1 MSFTGGS
8 HHHSPAV
15 PRLRRRRRKPKNSN
29 RFRLLGPPPTTTP
42 HSSWKFEDNKN
53 DLVFNYQHHHHH
65 TKLVSELFQRGR
77 VQASARKLAAGLW
90 RLLGAPHCQQPGIG
104 RVKIKFTHHRKSRDY
119 GPEIKDQLQLQR
131 PLPISHPK
139 NGIQYEPESS
149 LQHPKCSME
158 GATKW
163 EPRCS
168 VFDKVYR
175 FNSHIKLLENQDNAS
190 ISIVSV
196 LQAELICARSRIREL
211 EDEVKSSKNKVE
223 HLLRKVEEE
232 RISWQ
237 SREHAKILVVV
248 DDLKKELGRERKNRH
263 KMEILSSKLV
273 NQVANAKLSAK
284 QIMQNCEE
292 EKRLR
297 ELMEEVCS
305 ELAKQIGEDEAT
317 VEVLKRE
324 YKKVC
329 EEVEEERKMR
339 QMAEVWREE
348 LVQMKLVDAKLALE
362 ERYFQM
368 NKLITDLETFLRSR
382 SSNLNVMEL
391 REAELIMQAI
401 KSMNIQDIKEI
412 ERLSEGEAN
421 KKEIEPCL
429 NNSHTGHASKI
440 YTLCLNIDASDKK
453 LALKHSNGVIDYNS
467 GLEEDI
473 RGGESASHAEDQGCI
488 CSLEGSD
495 TSVNRF
501 NQEKRV
507 LESQIECDESTNQ
520 ESLSPEISEV
530 CSLSDKKIKQK
541 ASPVSNP
548 QKSQPSNGEF
558 YKILIDEG
566 NRRLSNGT
574 ISSVKKAS
582 PCRGSAEGEPR
593 CQDTVAQQSVPD
605 SANPHITRGMKGR
618 IEWPRGIQKHNTKA
632 KLLEVKIESQKSQ
645 LRHILKQKT

>member
-29 RFRLLGPPPTTTP
+29 RFPKLGPPPPTTP
-42 HSSWKFEDNKN
+42 RSSWKFEDNKN
-53 DLVFNYQHHHHH
+53 DLAFNYQHHHHH

-90 RLLGAPHCQQPGIG
+90 RLLGDPHCQQPGIG
-104 RVKIKFTHHRKSRDY
+104 FVKIKFTHHRKSRDY

-131 PLPISHPK
+131 SLPVSHPK
-139 NGIQYEPESS
+139 KGIQYKPESS
-149 LQHPKCSME
+149 LQYPKCSME

-168 VFDKVYR
+168 KEFDKVYQ

-196 LQAELICARSRIREL
+196 LQAELIRARSRICEL
-211 EDEVKSSKNKVE
+211 EDEVKCSKKKVE

-237 SREHAKILVVV
+237 SREHAKILVDV
-248 DDLKKELGRERKNRH
+248 DDLKNELGRERKNRQ

-273 NQVANAKLSAK
+273 NQIANAKLSAM
-284 QIMQNCEE
+284 QIMQNYEE

-297 ELMEEVCS
+297 ELMEEVCN
-305 ELAKQIGEDEAT
+305 ELAKQIGEDEAI
-317 VEVLKRE
+317 VEGLKRE

-329 EEVEEERKMR
+329 EEVEEERKMW

-348 LVQMKLVDAKLALE
+348 HVQMKLVDAKLALE

-368 NKLITDLETFLRSR
+368 NKLITDLETFLGSR

-401 KSMNIQDIKEI
+401 KSMNIEDIKEI
-412 ERLSEGEAN
+412 ERLSECEAN
-421 KKEIEPCL
+421 EKEIEPCL
-429 NNSHTGHASKI
+429 NYSHTGRASKI
-440 YTLCLNIDASDKK
+440 YTLSLNNDASDKN
-453 LALKHSNGVIDYNS
+453 LVLKHSNHVFDYNS

-473 RGGESASHAEDQGCI
+473 RGGESTSHAEDQGCI
-488 CSLEGSD
+488 CSLE
-495 TSVNRF
+495 
-501 NQEKRV
+501 
-507 LESQIECDESTNQ
+507 
-520 ESLSPEISEV
+520 EISEV
-530 CSLSDKKIKQK
+530 CLLSDKQIKQK
-541 ASPVSNP
+541 ASPVSNIW
-548 QKSQPSNGEF
+548 KSHPSNGEF
-558 YKILIDEG
+558 YKISIDGG
-566 NRRLSNGT
+566 NRRLSNV
-574 ISSVKKAS
+574 IVSSVRKAS

-593 CQDTVAQQSVPD
+593 CQDTVAQHSAPD
-605 SANPHITRGMKGR
+605 LANPHITRGMKGR

>member
-1 MSFTGGS
+1 
-8 HHHSPAV
+8 
-15 PRLRRRRRKPKNSN
+15 
-29 RFRLLGPPPTTTP
+29 
-42 HSSWKFEDNKN
+42 
-53 DLVFNYQHHHHH
+53 
-65 TKLVSELFQRGR
+65 
-77 VQASARKLAAGLW
+77 
-90 RLLGAPHCQQPGIG
+90 
-104 RVKIKFTHHRKSRDY
+104 
-119 GPEIKDQLQLQR
+119 
-131 PLPISHPK
+131 
-139 NGIQYEPESS
+139 
-149 LQHPKCSME
+149 ME

-168 VFDKVYR
+168 KVFDKVYR

-196 LQAELICARSRIREL
+196 LQAELIRARSRIHEL
-211 EDEVKSSKNKVE
+211 EDELKSSKKKVE

-237 SREHAKILVVV
+237 SRERAKILVVV
-248 DDLKKELGRERKNRH
+248 DDLKNELGRERKNRH
-263 KMEILSSKLV
+263 KMEIFSSKLI

-284 QIMQNCEE
+284 QIMQNYEE

-305 ELAKQIGEDEAT
+305 ELAKQIGEDEAS
-317 VEVLKRE
+317 VEGLKRE

-329 EEVEEERKMR
+329 EEVEEERKMW

-348 LVQMKLVDAKLALE
+348 HVQMKLVDAKLALE

-368 NKLITDLETFLRSR
+368 NKLVTDLETFLRSR

-412 ERLSEGEAN
+412 ELLSEREAN
-421 KKEIEPCL
+421 EKEIEPCL
-429 NNSHTGHASKI
+429 NN
-440 YTLCLNIDASDKK
+440 NASDKK
-453 LALKHSNGVIDYNS
+453 LVLKHSNHVIDYKS

-488 CSLEGSD
+488 CSLEGSG

-501 NQEKRV
+501 NQEKKV
-507 LESQIECDESTNQ
+507 LETRIECDENTNQ

-548 QKSQPSNGEF
+548 WKSHPSNGEF

>member
-1 MSFTGGS
+1 
-8 HHHSPAV
+8 
-15 PRLRRRRRKPKNSN
+15 
-29 RFRLLGPPPTTTP
+29 
-42 HSSWKFEDNKN
+42 
-53 DLVFNYQHHHHH
+53 
-65 TKLVSELFQRGR
+65 
-77 VQASARKLAAGLW
+77 
-90 RLLGAPHCQQPGIG
+90 
-104 RVKIKFTHHRKSRDY
+104 
-119 GPEIKDQLQLQR
+119 
-131 PLPISHPK
+131 
-139 NGIQYEPESS
+139 
-149 LQHPKCSME
+149 ME
-158 GATKW
+158 GATKR

-168 VFDKVYR
+168 KVFDKVYR

-211 EDEVKSSKNKVE
+211 EDEVKSSKKKVE

-232 RISWQ
+232 RISRQ

-248 DDLKKELGRERKNRH
+248 DDLKNELGRERKNRH

-284 QIMQNCEE
+284 QIMQNYEE
-292 EKRLR
+292 EKGLR

-317 VEVLKRE
+317 VEGLNIE

-329 EEVEEERKMR
+329 EEVEEERKMW

-348 LVQMKLVDAKLALE
+348 HVQMKLVDAKLALE

-440 YTLCLNIDASDKK
+440 YTLSLNNDASDKK
-453 LALKHSNGVIDYNS
+453 LVPKHSNHIIDYNS

-488 CSLEGSD
+488 CSLEGSG

-501 NQEKRV
+501 NQEKKV
-507 LESQIECDESTNQ
+507 LESQIECDENTNQ
-520 ESLSPEISEV
+520 ESLNPEISEV

-548 QKSQPSNGEF
+548 WKSHPSNGEF

-566 NRRLSNGT
+566 NQRLSKGT

-582 PCRGSAEGEPR
+582 PFRGSAEGEPG
-593 CQDTVAQQSVPD
+593 CQDTVAQQSAPD

>member
-1 MSFTGGS
+1 MSFTGES

-90 RLLGAPHCQQPGIG
+90 RLLGAPHCQQTGIG

-119 GPEIKDQLQLQR
+119 GLEIKDQLQLQR
-131 PLPISHPK
+131 SLPVSHPK
-139 NGIQYEPESS
+139 DGIQYEPESS
-149 LQHPKCSME
+149 LQYPKCAME

-163 EPRCS
+163 EPRRS
-168 VFDKVYR
+168 KVFDKVYQ

-196 LQAELICARSRIREL
+196 LQAELIRARSRIREL
-211 EDEVKSSKNKVE
+211 EDELKSSKKKSE

-237 SREHAKILVVV
+237 SRERAKILVVV
-248 DDLKKELGRERKNRH
+248 DGLKNELGRERKNRH
-263 KMEILSSKLV
+263 KMEIFSSKLV

-284 QIMQNCEE
+284 QIMQNYEE

-305 ELAKQIGEDEAT
+305 ELAKQIGEDEAS
-317 VEVLKRE
+317 VEGLKRK

-329 EEVEEERKMR
+329 EEVEEERKMW

-348 LVQMKLVDAKLALE
+348 HVQMKLVDAKLALE

-368 NKLITDLETFLRSR
+368 NKLVTDLETFLRSR

-412 ERLSEGEAN
+412 ELLSEGEAN
-421 KKEIEPCL
+421 EKEIEPCL
-429 NNSHTGHASKI
+429 NN
-440 YTLCLNIDASDKK
+440 NASDKK
-453 LALKHSNGVIDYNS
+453 LVLKHSNHVIDYKS

-488 CSLEGSD
+488 CSLEGSG

-501 NQEKRV
+501 NQEKKV
-507 LESQIECDESTNQ
+507 LETRIECDENTNQ

-548 QKSQPSNGEF
+548 WKSHPSNGEF
-558 YKILIDEG
+558 YKILIDED

-574 ISSVKKAS
+574 ISSVKKS
-582 PCRGSAEGEPR
+582 STCRGSAEGEPR

-618 IEWPRGIQKHNTKA
+618 IEWPRGIQKHNAKA

>member
-1 MSFTGGS
+1 
-8 HHHSPAV
+8 
-15 PRLRRRRRKPKNSN
+15 
-29 RFRLLGPPPTTTP
+29 
-42 HSSWKFEDNKN
+42 
-53 DLVFNYQHHHHH
+53 
-65 TKLVSELFQRGR
+65 
-77 VQASARKLAAGLW
+77 
-90 RLLGAPHCQQPGIG
+90 
-104 RVKIKFTHHRKSRDY
+104 
-119 GPEIKDQLQLQR
+119 
-131 PLPISHPK
+131 
-139 NGIQYEPESS
+139 
-149 LQHPKCSME
+149 ME
-158 GATKW
+158 GATKR

-168 VFDKVYR
+168 KVFDKVYR

-196 LQAELICARSRIREL
+196 LQAELIRARSRIREL
-211 EDEVKSSKNKVE
+211 EDELKSSKKKVE

-232 RISWQ
+232 RISRQ

-248 DDLKKELGRERKNRH
+248 DDLKNELGRERKNRH

-284 QIMQNCEE
+284 QIMQNYEE
-292 EKRLR
+292 EKGLR

-317 VEVLKRE
+317 VEGLNIE

-329 EEVEEERKMR
+329 EEVEEERKMW

-348 LVQMKLVDAKLALE
+348 HVQMKLVDAKLALE

-412 ERLSEGEAN
+412 E
-421 KKEIEPCL
+421 PCL
-429 NNSHTGHASKI
+429 NNSHTGYASKI
-440 YTLCLNIDASDKK
+440 YTLSLNNDASDKK
-453 LALKHSNGVIDYNS
+453 LVLKHSNHIIDYNS

-488 CSLEGSD
+488 CSLEGSG

-501 NQEKRV
+501 NQEKKV
-507 LESQIECDESTNQ
+507 LESQIECDENTNQ
-520 ESLSPEISEV
+520 ESLNPEISEV

-548 QKSQPSNGEF
+548 WKSHPSNGEF

-566 NRRLSNGT
+566 NQRLSNGT

-582 PCRGSAEGEPR
+582 PCRGSAEGEPG
-593 CQDTVAQQSVPD
+593 CQDTVAQQSAPD

>member
-1 MSFTGGS
+1 M
-8 HHHSPAV
+8 
-15 PRLRRRRRKPKNSN
+15 
-29 RFRLLGPPPTTTP
+29 
-42 HSSWKFEDNKN
+42 
-53 DLVFNYQHHHHH
+53 
-65 TKLVSELFQRGR
+65 
-77 VQASARKLAAGLW
+77 
-90 RLLGAPHCQQPGIG
+90 QPGIG
-104 RVKIKFTHHRKSRDY
+104 RVKIKFTHHQKSRDY

-131 PLPISHPK
+131 SLPISHPK
-139 NGIQYEPESS
+139 NGVQYEPESS
-149 LQHPKCSME
+149 LQYPKCSME
-158 GATKW
+158 GATKR
-163 EPRCS
+163 EPRS
-168 VFDKVYR
+168 SKVFDKVYR

-211 EDEVKSSKNKVE
+211 EDEVKSSKKKFE

-232 RISWQ
+232 RISRQ

-248 DDLKKELGRERKNRH
+248 DDLKNELGRERKNRH

-284 QIMQNCEE
+284 QIMQNYEE
-292 EKRLR
+292 EKGLR

-317 VEVLKRE
+317 VEGLNIE

-329 EEVEEERKMR
+329 EEVEEERKMW

-348 LVQMKLVDAKLALE
+348 HVQMKLVDAKLALE

-368 NKLITDLETFLRSR
+368 NNLITDLETFLRSR

-429 NNSHTGHASKI
+429 NNSHTGYASKI
-440 YTLCLNIDASDKK
+440 YTLSLNNDASDKK
-453 LALKHSNGVIDYNS
+453 LVLKHSNHIIDYNS

-488 CSLEGSD
+488 CSLEGSG

-501 NQEKRV
+501 NQEKKV
-507 LESQIECDESTNQ
+507 LESQIECDENTNQ
-520 ESLSPEISEV
+520 ESLNPEISEV

-548 QKSQPSNGEF
+548 WKSHPSNGEF

-566 NRRLSNGT
+566 NQRLSNGT

-582 PCRGSAEGEPR
+582 PCRGSAEGEPG
-593 CQDTVAQQSVPD
+593 CQDTVAQQSAPD